1 LFLPGD
7 RWDLSNHIFRSGAFL
22 QNLPALHRRFSGL
35 ISPRK
40 PCLPHP
46 GCLVRVEAA
55 CSHGLSGLSGSLCLP
70 PIQGASLSSN
80 VPLVLRRLP
89 PSRGEATGT
98 PGIYDREASA
108 FPVTGRRPVWPSDR
122 LRLPPFRK
130 INCPRTIFSSRSPC
144 PLTKTRI
151 LLLANNCLPP
161 NGRWHTV
168 SVPHS
173 ALCPAQSYHS
183 KRYPCGFCF
192 D

>member
-7 RWDLSNHIFRSGAFL
+7 RPDLSNRIIRSGAFL
-22 QNLPALHRRFSGL
+22 QNLPALHRRSSGL

-46 GCLVRVEAA
+46 GWLTRVEAS
-55 CSHGLSGLSGSLCLP
+55 CSHGLSGLSGSLRLP
-70 PIQGASLSSN
+70 PIRGASLSSN
-80 VPLVLRRLP
+80 VPLVLQHLL
-89 PSRGEATGT
+89 PSRREAPGT

-144 PLTKTRI
+144 PLARARI

-161 NGRWHTV
+161 SGR
-168 SVPHS
+168 
-173 ALCPAQSYHS
+173 CGS
-183 KRYPCGFCF
+183 KDPIDLRGGTRL
-192 D
+192 